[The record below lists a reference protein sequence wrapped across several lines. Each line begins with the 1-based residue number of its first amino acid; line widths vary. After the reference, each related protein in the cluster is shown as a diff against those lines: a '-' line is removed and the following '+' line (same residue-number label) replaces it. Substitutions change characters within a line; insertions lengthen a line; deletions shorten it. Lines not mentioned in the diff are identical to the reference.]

1 MHREPN
7 RAKGKGNPPY
17 RLTEDEVD
25 ALTRYRLQ
33 TDSFD
38 DLPEWLIEMQ
48 DGKDEVSEHIV
59 IEGNTAIICDVHLG
73 FHDIDAIRACIQHL
87 RKMKVDNIVLNGDT
101 VDAHKLSR
109 WAKRK
114 DDIEFTTE
122 LQMARNFI
130 DNLRA
135 TFTKAK
141 IYFKVGN
148 HEDRLDAFLQE
159 KADQFAGLITWQ
171 SLLELDAKGI
181 KFVDS
186 NQLMFCHGTWITHG
200 HEIKV
205 SGGMNP
211 AVTLLN
217 KTLTNTCMGHLHRT
231 QTIHKKTLDG
241 VYLRADIIGTLSKL
255 KRGYLPYSQSNHGFG
270 FIHEDGDFE
279 NFRIED
285 GKVKR

>member
-1 MHREPN
+1 MR
-7 RAKGKGNPPY
+7 KGNPQY
-17 RLTEDEVD
+17 RLTEDEID

-33 TDSFD
+33 TDSFE

-48 DGKDEVSEHIV
+48 DGKEEVSEHIV

-130 DNLRA
+130 DNLRM
-135 TFTKAK
+135 TFPKSK

-171 SLLELDAKGI
+171 SLLELDAKGV

-186 NQLMFCHGTWITHG
+186 NQLMFWDGAGVLVGGEGEDVGGVAGTAAG
-200 HEIKV
+200 A
-205 SGGMNP
+205 G
-211 AVTLLN
+211 
-217 KTLTNTCMGHLHRT
+217 
-231 QTIHKKTLDG
+231 
-241 VYLRADIIGTLSKL
+241 AD
-255 KRGYLPYSQSNHGFG
+255 
-270 FIHEDGDFE
+270 
-279 NFRIED
+279 
-285 GKVKR
+285 V